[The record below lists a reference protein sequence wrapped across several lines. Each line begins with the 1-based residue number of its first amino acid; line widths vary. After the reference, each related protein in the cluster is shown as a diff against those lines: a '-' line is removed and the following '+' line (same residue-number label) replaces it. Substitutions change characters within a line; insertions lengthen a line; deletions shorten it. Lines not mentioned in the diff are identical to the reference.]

1 LNSPSTIMN
10 YELWIY
16 CYWHSDTKLFYQISF
31 VFLRPNHSPKKITR
45 MTVVESVGFMASL
58 LSVLNQF
65 PQAIKVFQSKDT
77 HSISLLMYCIV
88 VVCITLWMVYG
99 ILLHD
104 GPLIWANLLSL
115 FPITYIFLM
124 KVRNT
129 IIGKDKLSI

>member
-1 LNSPSTIMN
+1 MN
-10 YELWIY
+10 CEFIVIDRVTLSCFIKYLLY
-16 CYWHSDTKLFYQISF
+16 FYGLIIH
-31 VFLRPNHSPKKITR
+31 LKKITR